1 MTTTT
6 TPADS
11 TKALSPKAERT
22 RALLVSSA
30 RYVFNRDG
38 LADARVSDI
47 VKKSRVSHG
56 TFYTYFT
63 SKQDV
68 FEHVI
73 IEFFDEI
80 RAAIDALSDG
90 KSRTPYEAIHRE
102 NLAYMNVLKANARI
116 VGLMQVH
123 SISNEDVVTQRH
135 REESR
140 YFMERAEKSIRAF
153 QERGLAYRDIDPA
166 YVSRALGCMLEQ
178 FCIQWVTQGWEFE
191 SEAAA
196 RQLTNVWARSLGLE
210 VPSEGLPGHSPR

>member
-1 MTTTT
+1 MTIT
-6 TPADS
+6 TPSNA
-11 TKALSPKAERT
+11 TKSLSPKAERT

-30 RYVFNRDG
+30 RFVFNRDG

-47 VKKSRVSHG
+47 VKKSNVSHG

-63 SKQDV
+63 SKQDI

-80 RAAIDALSDG
+80 RGAIDALSDG
-90 KSRTPYEAIHRE
+90 QTRTTYEAIHRE

-116 VGLMQVH
+116 VGLMLVH
-123 SISNEDVVTQRH
+123 SISHQDAVTERH

-140 YFMERAEKSIRAF
+140 YFMERAERSIRQF
-153 QERGLAYRDIDPA
+153 QDRGVAYSDIDAA

-178 FCIQWVTQGWEFE
+178 FCIQWVTQGWDFE
-191 SEAAA
+191 IEAAA

-210 VPSEGLPGHSPR
+210 VPPEFT